1 MYSSNKLDKR
11 KITNN
16 YSPMEVINIL
26 ETPQNKGSFDNEKV
40 MLKEPN
46 ILLFH

>member
-11 KITNN
+11 NN
-16 YSPMEVINIL
+16 YSPLEVINIL
-26 ETPQNKGSFDNEKV
+26 ETPQDKGSFDNEKV
-40 MLKEPN
+40 VLKEPN